1 MLMGPQ
7 NLLERL
13 REVRDRMEK
22 AALAAGRPVDSIT
35 LLGITKGQP
44 AAALQAAARAG
55 ITEFGESYLQ
65 EALEKRSAVEQLR
78 AQAGEPQ
85 LTWHFVGR
93 LQSNKTRP
101 VAESFAWAHAVDRL
115 KIAQRLAE
123 QRPYYAPPLNICL
136 QVNVAGEDSKGGVG
150 FAELPALATAVA
162 ALPRLKLRGL
172 MCLPP
177 EEDDPGRQRHW
188 FGKLREALAQLNA
201 AGLGLDTLSMGMS
214 GDLEAAIQEG
224 ATIVRV
230 GTALFGPDRPSHAFL
245 SVRGSSR
252 ENFPP

>member
-7 NLLERL
+7 NLPERL
-13 REVRDRMEK
+13 AEVRDRMEK
-22 AALAAGRPVDSIT
+22 AATAAGRRVDSIT

-44 AAALQAAARAG
+44 AAALHAAARAG
-55 ITEFGESYLQ
+55 ITDVGESYLQ
-65 EALEKRSAVEQLR
+65 EALEKMTAVEQLR
-78 AQAGEPQ
+78 AQAGAPGEPQ

-101 VAESFAWAHAVDRL
+101 VAEGFAWVHAVDRL

-123 QRPYYAPPLNICL
+123 QRPYYAPPLNVCL
-136 QVNVAGEDSKGGVG
+136 QVNVAGEDSKGGVS
-150 FAELPALATAVA
+150 FAELPALASAVA

-177 EEDDPGRQRHW
+177 DEDDPARQRHW
-188 FGKLREALAQLNA
+188 FAKVREALEQLNT

-224 ATIVRV
+224 ATLIRV
-230 GTALFGPDRPSHAFL
+230 GTALFGPRTP
-245 SVRGSSR
+245 
-252 ENFPP
+252 